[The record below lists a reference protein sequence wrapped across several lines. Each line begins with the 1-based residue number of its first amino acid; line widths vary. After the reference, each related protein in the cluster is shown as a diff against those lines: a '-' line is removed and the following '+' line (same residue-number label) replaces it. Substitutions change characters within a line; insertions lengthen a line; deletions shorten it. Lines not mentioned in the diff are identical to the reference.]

1 MALMKMWISFGAM
14 GLMFVSILLI
24 LLSRYKLN
32 GIFKM
37 VTAMIAY
44 LCMLVSGFIIF
55 VIVFSGPT
63 IQ

>member
-24 LLSRYKLN
+24 LFSRYKLN